1 MSKKDCMFQYSV
13 NAIGFMG
20 DYKTVEDTGLITRKQ
35 AEELWHKYEDDFRR
49 KLADEYYEPEIGIW
63 INCKNNTDYHTCIW
77 HLDNNTKWDG
87 RRFYNEVR
95 EYIDTSSEELK
106 EGR

>member
-1 MSKKDCMFQYSV
+1 MLKRLKLFLGRCPNCTAKLDDSVHGFEKKYLHC
-13 NAIGFMG
+13 
-20 DYKTVEDTGLITRKQ
+20 
-35 AEELWHKYEDDFRR
+35 HKCQFCTYEDDFRR